1 MKNIY
6 LIILG
11 IAVFAM
17 ISMGLAFA
25 SCGGC
30 GQSKPVTVDSASGS
44 EAVDVGNKICPVLS
58 EPINETNKATYEYE
72 GKVYNFC
79 CAGCIEMFQKSPQK
93 YIDKVNLELQSA
105 QTSAAPK

>member
-11 IAVFAM
+11 LIALSVIGF
-17 ISMGLAFA
+17 SLAFA

-30 GQSKPVTVDSASGS
+30 GQGSAAAAGTASGS
-44 EAVDVGNKICPVLS
+44 GAIDVGNKICPVTG
-58 EPINETNKATYEYE
+58 EKINKDVGEGFKPSPTYEYE

-79 CAGCIEMFQKSPQK
+79 CAGCIDVFKKEPQK
-93 YIDKVNLELQSA
+93 YIDKIGHA
-105 QTSAAPK
+105 QK